1 MMEMAVVLGIIVVL
15 LAVSVPV
22 LARQNQV
29 QKLDAAARQLA
40 CDLREAQQLAR
51 TRRVACQVV
60 FDSTAGAYTVF
71 AGGTRVRGPVE
82 ASVTL
87 QPAFAGTDPAVVTF
101 DSMGRANEG
110 VVTLT
115 LPAGSRQVHVGRAAT
130 VYITR

>member
-1 MMEMAVVLGIIVVL
+1 METAVVLGIIVVL

-29 QKLDAAARQLA
+29 QKLEAAARQLA
-40 CDLREAQQLAR
+40 CDLREVQQLAR
-51 TRRVACQVV
+51 TRRVTCQVV
-60 FDSTAGAYTVF
+60 FDSPAGTYTVF

-82 ASVTL
+82 VPVAM

-110 VVTLT
+110 VVTLSSPGGT
-115 LPAGSRQVHVGRAAT
+115 RQVHVGRAAT